1 MLKRDIFM
9 LELKQQ
15 SKQSQAR
22 RGELTTA
29 HGTIQTPFFMTIGT
43 RGAVKS
49 LTTEEVKNL
58 GAQIILSNTY
68 HLNIRPGTEL
78 LDTFDGLH
86 NFMQW
91 QGPILTDSGGYQVF
105 SLGQHRKLS
114 ETGVTFKDPIDGNTH
129 ILTPQKVIDIQR
141 SIGSDIMMILDE
153 CPALPATKE
162 SLASSLE
169 LTHKWAKEAIEYRE
183 QLIDTGEITRERQ
196 RMFAIVQGGTDIEL
210 RKKSIDFLAQLPFDG
225 YALGGLAVGEP
236 REEMYKV
243 LEEVTS
249 LMPANKPRYLMGLG
263 KPEEIVKAVQEGIDM
278 FDCVIPTRHAR
289 HGQLFVF
296 TKREDVTQEGFYQT
310 VNITNQQYTEDKE
323 PIDANCACPTCK
335 TYSKA
340 YIRHLFKTNELLG
353 LRLASMHNVYFYLEL
368 MRLIRKQIEENT
380 L

>member
-1 MLKRDIFM
+1 M